1 MEEVLVPIAVFFFCF
16 GLPVAAWIV
25 HTVLQHQERMEM
37 LKRGIVPP
45 PQMSRAQRR
54 MWKYG
59 LGMDEGAFNQQPV
72 PPQPMPRMN
81 YDRSAADV
89 QLRKGITLAMI
100 GLAIFIGLSFID
112 IGRPGPWLLGGLI
125 PMFVGIAQIIIAIL
139 SGARFGMPYMAQPP
153 QSGQQFEPGPPP
165 GNGPIPRDVPAGP
178 YGYRPGP
185 TTELEPPTRPPD
197 ISR

>member
-16 GLPVAAWIV
+16 GLPVAAWLV

-45 PQMSRAQRR
+45 PQMSRSQRR
-54 MWKYG
+54 AMKYG
-59 LGMDEGAFNQQPV
+59 YVHDDFTHNV
-72 PPQPMPRMN
+72 PPQQAPRMS
-81 YDRSAADV
+81 YDRHSADV

-112 IGRPGPWLLGGLI
+112 LGRPGPWLLGGLI
-125 PMFVGIAQIIIAIL
+125 PMFVGIAQIIIAVL
-139 SGARFGMPYMAQPP
+139 SGARFGMPYMVPPP
-153 QSGQQFEPGPPP
+153 QGSQPFQPGPPP